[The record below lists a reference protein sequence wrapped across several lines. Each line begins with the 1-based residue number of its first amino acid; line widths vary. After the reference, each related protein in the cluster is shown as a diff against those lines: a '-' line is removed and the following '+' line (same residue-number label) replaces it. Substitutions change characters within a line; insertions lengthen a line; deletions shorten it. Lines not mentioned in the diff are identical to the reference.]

1 MDMLDS
7 YKHRLRK
14 AAAAFCAAAFLLGS
28 VPAARAASV
37 CPPPQVSAACAAL
50 IDGRTGQTLYEKDA
64 DRRALIASTTKI
76 MTGLLVCEAG
86 ETDRRVTVPSL
97 AVGLEGSSM
106 YLKRGETLTRQDL
119 LYGMMLHSG
128 NDAALTLAISVSGS
142 EQAFVRQMNL
152 RAQAL
157 GLRQTHF
164 ANPHGLDSGEN
175 YSSARDL
182 AALTQAALQNQQF
195 RTVVGTKTITCA
207 GRTLTNHNKL
217 LWRYDGCIG
226 VKTGYTR
233 HAGRILVSAAERGE
247 SQLIAVTLAD
257 PGQNA
262 DGSVPEEQWEKIGCA
277 YPNATLSWSNTFR
290 YKKFD
295 LSFSLR
301 ASIGGEILN
310 NYAMEYENLSS
321 IGLRNISSNWL
332 SQTNFTST
340 TYKYSS
346 KYIEDASY
354 LKLDNV
360 TFGYT
365 WDFTSKMIK
374 RLRLSLTA
382 QNVFCITGYSGVD
395 PEVALSGLEP
405 GMESLSY
412 YPRTT
417 EFTFGVNIVF

>member
-1 MDMLDS
+1 MLDS

-37 CPPPQVSAACAAL
+37 CPPPQVSAACAVL

-106 YLKRGETLTRQDL
+106 YLKHGDTLTQLDL

-182 AALTQAALQNQQF
+182 AMLAQAALQNQQF

-217 LWRYDGCIG
+217 LWRVAGADG
-226 VKTGYTR
+226 VKTGFTKA
-233 HAGRILVSAAERGE
+233 AGRILVSSATRDGRRIIVVTIDDPSDWSDHAALMEEGFSRYAIGRIVNQGDRVGTVEVVGGEKRRVEVLAAE
-247 SQLIAVTLAD
+247 D
-257 PGQNA
+257 F
-262 DGSVPEEQWEKIGCA
+262 DYSVAPEEHPCLALPGPGFIYAPAVEGADAGVVYVLIEGKAVGKVPVVYGATIEQTQPEEK
-277 YPNATLSWSNTFR
+277 SFW
-290 YKKFD
+290 KKLFH
-295 LSFSLR
+295 R
-301 ASIGGEILN
+301 G
-310 NYAMEYENLSS
+310 
-321 IGLRNISSNWL
+321 
-332 SQTNFTST
+332 
-340 TYKYSS
+340 
-346 KYIEDASY
+346 
-354 LKLDNV
+354 
-360 TFGYT
+360 
-365 WDFTSKMIK
+365 
-374 RLRLSLTA
+374 
-382 QNVFCITGYSGVD
+382 SG
-395 PEVALSGLEP
+395 
-405 GMESLSY
+405 
-412 YPRTT
+412 
-417 EFTFGVNIVF
+417 

>member
-1 MDMLDS
+1 MLDS

-86 ETDRRVTVPSL
+86 ETDRRVTVPAA

-106 YLKRGETLTRQDL
+106 YLKQGETLMRRDL

-182 AALTQAALQNQQF
+182 AMLAQAALQNQQF
-195 RTVVGTKTITCA
+195 RTAVGTKTITCA

-233 HAGRILVSAAERGE
+233 AAFSSAPRNGA
-247 SQLIAVTLAD
+247 
-257 PGQNA
+257 
-262 DGSVPEEQWEKIGCA
+262 
-277 YPNATLSWSNTFR
+277 
-290 YKKFD
+290 
-295 LSFSLR
+295 R
-301 ASIGGEILN
+301 AS
-310 NYAMEYENLSS
+310 SS
-321 IGLRNISSNWL
+321 PSRWP
-332 SQTNFTST
+332 T
-340 TYKYSS
+340 
-346 KYIEDASY
+346 
-354 LKLDNV
+354 
-360 TFGYT
+360 
-365 WDFTSKMIK
+365 
-374 RLRLSLTA
+374 
-382 QNVFCITGYSGVD
+382 
-395 PEVALSGLEP
+395 
-405 GMESLSY
+405 
-412 YPRTT
+412 RTT
-417 EFTFGVNIVF
+417 GAIMQRCWTTALPFWRPRRPSIRRTGGSYGRTTAKNSGALRRRLPPQG

>member
-1 MDMLDS
+1 MLDS

-195 RTVVGTKTITCA
+195 RTVVGTKTIACA

-257 PGQNA
+257 PDDWRDHAALLDYGFAVLAAQTPVYPQNRRIVWKN
-262 DGSVPEEQWEKIGCA
+262 DC
-277 YPNATLSWSNTFR
+277 
-290 YKKFD
+290 KKFW
-295 LSFSLR
+295 R
-301 ASIGGEILN
+301 A
-310 NYAMEYENLSS
+310 AP
-321 IGLRNISSNWL
+321 
-332 SQTNFTST
+332 
-340 TYKYSS
+340 
-346 KYIEDASY
+346 ASPAA
-354 LKLDNV
+354 
-360 TFGYT
+360 
-365 WDFTSKMIK
+365 
-374 RLRLSLTA
+374 RLRS
-382 QNVFCITGYSGVD
+382 
-395 PEVALSGLEP
+395 
-405 GMESLSY
+405 
-412 YPRTT
+412 
-417 EFTFGVNIVF
+417 

>member
-1 MDMLDS
+1 MLDS

-64 DRRALIASTTKI
+64 DRRAGEDFY
-76 MTGLLVCEAG
+76 TG
-86 ETDRRVTVPSL
+86 
-97 AVGLEGSSM
+97 GLEGSSM
-106 YLKRGETLTRQDL
+106 YLKRGETLTRRDL

-182 AALTQAALQNQQF
+182 AMLAQAALQNQQF
-195 RTVVGTKTITCA
+195 RTVVGTKTIACA

-233 HAGRILVSAAERGE
+233 HAGRILVSAAEGGE

-257 PGQNA
+257 PDECRDHAALLDYGFAVLASQTPVYPQNRRIVWKN
-262 DGSVPEEQWEKIGCA
+262 DC
-277 YPNATLSWSNTFR
+277 
-290 YKKFD
+290 KKFW
-295 LSFSLR
+295 R
-301 ASIGGEILN
+301 A
-310 NYAMEYENLSS
+310 AP
-321 IGLRNISSNWL
+321 
-332 SQTNFTST
+332 
-340 TYKYSS
+340 
-346 KYIEDASY
+346 ASPAA
-354 LKLDNV
+354 
-360 TFGYT
+360 
-365 WDFTSKMIK
+365 
-374 RLRLSLTA
+374 RLRS
-382 QNVFCITGYSGVD
+382 
-395 PEVALSGLEP
+395 
-405 GMESLSY
+405 
-412 YPRTT
+412 
-417 EFTFGVNIVF
+417 